1 MTSEGFGRVFDTGYR
16 SVFADAAEVWRRV
29 VINNESLRKVA
40 QDLRYPRSTVASLA
54 RWLKAMGEVPPK
66 SRLAVA
72 AMLVPDATDEDVAC
86 AFRMP
91 LDWARSCRRHKHQ
104 IRDAWPVPK
113 DCEYVELDPD
123 DPTPEQIREMCS
135 RIPRVACGATAVR
148 APGIRAYR
156 FDHRATLV
164 SQLAD

>member
-16 SVFADAAEVWRRV
+16 SVFAEAAVVWRRII
-29 VINNESLRKVA
+29 INSEPALRVAKDLGYPKSTINSL
-40 QDLRYPRSTVASLA
+40 T

-72 AMLVPDATDEDVAC
+72 AMLVPDATDEDIAC

-113 DCEYVELDPD
+113 GYEYVELDQD
-123 DPTPEQIREMCS
+123 DPTPEQIREICS

-148 APGIRAYR
+148 APGIRAFR

-164 SQLAD
+164 CQLAD